1 MKVKSTRLLIV
12 LVCLIIRITH
22 TNALSKRQQCRDFA
36 GDRSNCQRFIRCF
49 HNLRVVF
56 TCASG
61 TAYVPELKT
70 CVAKELVTDCNDSVN
85 RVGKFCFNY

>member
-1 MKVKSTRLLIV
+1 MLFPSLLG
-12 LVCLIIRITH
+12 
-22 TNALSKRQQCRDFA
+22 QQCRDLA

-49 HNLRVVF
+49 HNLRVLF

-70 CVAKELVTDCNDSVN
+70 CVAKELVKDCNNSKDRIGSFARTVFLLRPRN
-85 RVGKFCFNY
+85 LLLLRRSDCD